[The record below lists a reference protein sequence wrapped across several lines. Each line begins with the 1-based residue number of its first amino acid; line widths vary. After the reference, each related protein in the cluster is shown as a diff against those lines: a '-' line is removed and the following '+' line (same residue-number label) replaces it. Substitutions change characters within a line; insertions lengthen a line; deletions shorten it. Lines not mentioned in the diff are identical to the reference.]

1 MKSQMY
7 IKDFNEVTL
16 SDLPL
21 VGGKNSSL
29 GEMIHYLSE
38 KGINVPEGFA
48 VTSVAFW
55 EFIYQYKLKEK
66 IKDLLSTLNRKDFS
80 NLSEVG
86 KNIRELILSHPLPE
100 ELKNEIIE
108 SYKVL
113 CKKYNYEVD
122 VAVRSSATAEDLPG
136 ASFAGQH
143 DSFLNITGI
152 KNVMDA
158 VLLCFASLYND
169 RAIKY
174 REDRGFDH
182 MKVAISVGVQK
193 MIRSDMSCSGIG
205 FTIDPETG
213 FQDVIHISG
222 TWGLGENIVKGL
234 VNPDEFFIFKPTL
247 ISGKFPIINK
257 KLGAKEKTLIYPNR
271 VDHEVDIKVVNVD
284 TLPEKRNQ
292 FVLSDDELITLGYW
306 ALIIEAHYK
315 KPMDFEWAKD
325 GLTQELFIIQ
335 ARPETAHSGK
345 NPYFIKDYTLLQK
358 GKLLVKGNSV
368 GNKIASGIAR
378 IISTPQEAEKLKQGE
393 ILVAETTNPDWNS
406 VMKKAGAIVTDKG
419 GRTSHASI
427 IARELGIV
435 AAVGTGNATQLI
447 KDGQEIT
454 VACHEGKTCF
464 VYEGLLP
471 WKEQEI
477 DFGKIMM
484 PKTKPMF
491 ILADPDRA
499 FSLSFYPNQG
509 VGLMRIEFVISN
521 VIRIHPMAL
530 VKYEEGK
537 DEKVKQQ
544 IDELTQ
550 GYADKKNYFI
560 EKLAQSVATIAA
572 AFYPKDVIVRMSDFK
587 TNEYANLIGGKFFE
601 PVEENPMIGFRG
613 ASRYYQEKYKEGFRL
628 ECEAMKMVRET
639 MGLSNVKLMIPFC
652 RTIDEG
658 KKVISQ
664 MEEFGLKRGKDG
676 LEIYMMVEIPSNV
689 ILADQFAKLFDGF
702 SIGSND
708 LTQLTLGID
717 RDSEILSESF
727 SEQNEAVMT
736 LITAVIKSATKNK
749 IKIGLC
755 GQGPSD
761 SPEFA
766 SFLVENGIDS
776 ISFNQD
782 AILKGIVNM
791 NLAEKKWQEKSK
803 IEHPIKSVK
812 TIKNEWKQK

>member
-1 MKSQMY
+1 MY

-406 VMKKAGAIVTDKG
+406 LMKKAGAIVTDKG

>member
-1 MKSQMY
+1 
-7 IKDFNEVTL
+7 
-16 SDLPL
+16 
-21 VGGKNSSL
+21 
-29 GEMIHYLSE
+29 
-38 KGINVPEGFA
+38 
-48 VTSVAFW
+48 
-55 EFIYQYKLKEK
+55 
-66 IKDLLSTLNRKDFS
+66 
-80 NLSEVG
+80 
-86 KNIRELILSHPLPE
+86 
-100 ELKNEIIE
+100 
-108 SYKVL
+108 
-113 CKKYNYEVD
+113 
-122 VAVRSSATAEDLPG
+122 
-136 ASFAGQH
+136 
-143 DSFLNITGI
+143 
-152 KNVMDA
+152 
-158 VLLCFASLYND
+158 
-169 RAIKY
+169 
-174 REDRGFDH
+174 
-182 MKVAISVGVQK
+182 
-193 MIRSDMSCSGIG
+193 
-205 FTIDPETG
+205 
-213 FQDVIHISG
+213 
-222 TWGLGENIVKGL
+222 
-234 VNPDEFFIFKPTL
+234 
-247 ISGKFPIINK
+247 
-257 KLGAKEKTLIYPNR
+257 LGAKEKTLIYPNR

-406 VMKKAGAIVTDKG
+406 LMKKAGAIVTDKG

>member
-1 MKSQMY
+1 MY

-158 VLLCFASLYND
+158 VLLCFASLFND

-213 FQDVIHISG
+213 FQNVIHISG

-257 KLGAKEKTLIYPNR
+257 KLGAKEKTLIYPSR
-271 VDHEVDIKVVNVD
+271 VDHEVDIKVVNAD

-292 FVLSDDELITLGYW
+292 FVLIDDELITLGYW

-325 GLTQELFIIQ
+325 GVTQELFIIQ

-393 ILVAETTNPDWNS
+393 ILVGETTNPDWNS

-530 VKYEEGK
+530 VKYDECK

-613 ASRYYQEKYKEGFRL
+613 ASRYYHEKYKEGFRL

-766 SFLVENGIDS
+766 SFLVENGIHS
-776 ISFNQD
+776 VSFNQD

-791 NLAEKKWQEKSK
+791 NLAEKKWQDKRKMEQS
-803 IEHPIKSVK
+803 IKSVK
-812 TIKNEWKQK
+812 PIKNEWKQKIE